1 MRMNTVATRRLLVLS
16 VVEAAPDLAAGWVTA
31 AALDRGFLAGRPGVG
46 VGWLGVLAALYL
58 VRAAATRATFGPLAT
73 IVESLRDGLTRRVVY
88 NALHQ
93 GADGTG
99 GTVSVARLTGQIDSV
114 RDLAAALLRTARPL
128 AVGLVAAIAGLA
140 GLSPL
145 LALLV
150 AAPLTVALVL
160 FTVLNRRLTALRRE
174 TVLAGETV
182 AARAGEMLTAARDIT
197 ALGAQE
203 AAEDLVGA
211 ATELARRAL
220 ERVGRAAAWRVPVV
234 LVGGYLPLLALLI
247 AGPHLPITPGR
258 VVGAATYLVGSLL
271 PALQLLTS
279 TVGGYWS
286 QLRVGLARLAETAPL
301 PVPLDDPAPAGAV
314 PADRLTGDLTT
325 DELTFSYGAGAE
337 PVLRG
342 LSLRVAYGEHVA
354 ITGASGIG
362 KSTLA
367 MLLAGVREPTAG
379 VVRLAGCPAAE
390 CRELVAL
397 VPQEAYV
404 FPGTVRDNLR
414 YLAPAATD
422 EALTEAATAVGAAA
436 LVARLGGFS
445 AVLDDPAT
453 DLSGGERQLLAL
465 TRTYLA
471 AAPLIILD
479 EATSQLDPAAER
491 TAETAFRHRP
501 GTLLVIAH
509 RPGSADRA
517 DRVIELTGVS

>member
-1 MRMNTVATRRLLVLS
+1 MRLNSAAARRLVALS
-16 VVEAAPDLAAGWVTA
+16 IVEAGPDLAAGWVTA
-31 AALDRGFLAGRPGVG
+31 AALDRGFLAGRPATGVS
-46 VGWLGVLAALYL
+46 WLGVLAALYL

-88 NALHQ
+88 NTLHQ
-93 GADGTG
+93 AANGAGD
-99 GTVSVARLTGQIDSV
+99 TVSVARLTGQIDSV

-128 AVGLVAAIAGLA
+128 AVSLVAAILGLA

-145 LALLV
+145 LAVLV
-150 AAPLTVALVL
+150 AAPLTTALVL
-160 FTVLNRRLTALRRE
+160 FAVLNRRLTALRRE
-174 TVLAGETV
+174 AVLVGETV
-182 AARAGEMLTAARDIT
+182 AARAGEMLTAARDVT

-203 AAEDLVGA
+203 AAEDLIGA
-211 ATELARRAL
+211 ANDDARRAV

-247 AGPHLPITPGR
+247 AGPHLSITPGR

-286 QLRVGLARLAETAPL
+286 QLRVTLARLAETAPL
-301 PVPLDDPAPAGAV
+301 PVPVDNPAPVRTVAAI
-314 PADRLTGDLTT
+314 AADLTT
-325 DELTFSYGAGAE
+325 DKLTFAYGVGAE

-342 LSLRVAYGEHVA
+342 LDLRVAYGEHVA

-367 MLLAGVREPTAG
+367 MLLAGVQEPTAG
-379 VVRLAGCPAAE
+379 TVHLAGRPAAE

-414 YLAPAATD
+414 YLAPSAND
-422 EALTEAATAVGAAA
+422 RVLTEAATTVGAAA
-436 LVARLGGFS
+436 LVARLGGFD

-453 DLSGGERQLLAL
+453 ALSGGERQLVAL

-491 TAETAFRHRP
+491 KAETAFRGRP
-501 GTLLVIAH
+501 GTLVVIAH

-517 DRVIELTGVS
+517 DRVIELTGVA